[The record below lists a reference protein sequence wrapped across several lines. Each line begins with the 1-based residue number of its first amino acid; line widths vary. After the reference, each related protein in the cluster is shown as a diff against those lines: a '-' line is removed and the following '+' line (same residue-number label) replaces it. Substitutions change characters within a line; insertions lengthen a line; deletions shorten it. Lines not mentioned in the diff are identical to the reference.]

1 MFTIPPDI
9 YTTDP
14 INVLISRRIL
24 PIALT
29 VKPVTSSNSDT
40 TGKIVATLLDPEKEN
55 NVISL
60 ASTT

>member
-1 MFTIPPDI
+1 MCFSGF
-9 YTTDP
+9 
-14 INVLISRRIL
+14 V

-29 VKPVTSSNSDT
+29 VKPVTSNNSDS
-40 TGKIVATLLDPEKEN
+40 TGKIVATLLDPEKDN